1 MADQPRNN
9 EPASELNQVKSVKG
23 GDDAVSGKP
32 LPVAGEPASSN
43 KLTAEQQMALYEKE
57 LKEGD
62 WGHQPC

>member
-1 MADQPRNN
+1 MADQQRNN
-9 EPASELNQVKSVKG
+9 DAASELDQVKRVNG
-23 GDDAVSGKP
+23 GDGAAAGKP